1 MEQSH
6 IEEHDVDERPA
17 VISVQPESPS
27 PGEDDMILD
36 VHVTTEEYPRPEKE
50 ITNHEEPE
58 SAPMTHEAS
67 PPSLDEQ
74 SAEEFRQAHRQEEE
88 EEEEEEDE
96 EREVIRP
103 EEEEAE
109 QELEAEPVPVTGR
122 EVASPT
128 QVEVKEEVPPTPGTS
143 NQGPE
148 EEKQD
153 EGTTNEEEPQPQVR
167 RK

>member
-6 IEEHDVDERPA
+6 SEQHDADEPPA
-17 VISVQPESPS
+17 AISVQQESPS
-27 PGEDDMILD
+27 PGKDDMVLD
-36 VHVTTEEYPRPEKE
+36 VHVTIEEYPRPEKE

-58 SAPMTHEAS
+58 SAPMTHEAP
-67 PPSLDEQ
+67 PPSLDEH

-88 EEEEEEDE
+88 EEEEEE
-96 EREVIRP
+96 REVVRP
-103 EEEEAE
+103 EEEEAD

-128 QVEVKEEVPPTPGTS
+128 QVEIKEEVPPTPGTS

-148 EEKQD
+148 EEKQA
-153 EGTTNEEEPQPQVR
+153 EGTTNEEEPQPSVR

>member
-1 MEQSH
+1 MEQSQN
-6 IEEHDVDERPA
+6 EEYDVDERPA
-17 VISVQPESPS
+17 ATGVQQESPS

-50 ITNHEEPE
+50 KEITNHEGPE
-58 SAPMTHEAS
+58 SAPMTHEAP

-74 SAEEFRQAHRQEEE
+74 SVEEFRQAHRQEEE
-88 EEEEEEDE
+88 EEEEEEE
-96 EREVIRP
+96 EREVVRP

-128 QVEVKEEVPPTPGTS
+128 HVEVKEEVPPTPGTS

-148 EEKQD
+148 EQG
-153 EGTTNEEEPQPQVR
+153 EGTTNEEEPQPSVR